1 MSGAGLALIYGS
13 ERVSLDELRRRIA
26 AWAEADVVDGQIVA
40 LRSGDSAALVVS
52 ALAVRERGG
61 VPVVGDA
68 RWSDEH
74 WDGLARSVS
83 GVTVPTGTAWATF
96 SSGSTGAPRVI
107 LRSAESWSTSFAAVT
122 RLMDL
127 TPDDVVLLPSPL
139 VSSLS
144 MFSIAH
150 IMDAGATVLLP
161 AAGAVSARECGE
173 TTLLHGTPGALER
186 VLDLLDAGAP
196 TALRLALIGGAHLD
210 AGLRDRAEAAG
221 IRVVSYYGAAELS
234 FVAVDRDGRGLR
246 AFDGVDLRVLDGEL
260 WSRSPYAA
268 TRYLAGGS
276 GSFLT
281 DAAGWSS
288 VGDLADVSADGIVT
302 LRGRRDG
309 AILSAAA
316 TVVPEDV
323 EVVLRTLD
331 GVKNSVV
338 FGAPHPRL
346 GALVCAVI
354 EPDDP
359 RRPPTAGALRA
370 ACRARLGVAQ
380 VPRRWYLASELPV
393 TSTGKPARAA
403 IAQDAIAGRMPKLV

>member
-1 MSGAGLALIYGS
+1 MNPARLALICGS
-13 ERVSLDELRRRIA
+13 TRLSSGDLASRVAS
-26 AWAEADVVDGQIVA
+26 WADRQVVDGRIVP
-40 LRSGDSAALVVS
+40 LRSDDVPWLVVS

-61 VPVVGDA
+61 IPAVGDA

-74 WDGLARSVS
+74 WDDLSRSVS
-83 GVTVPTGTAWATF
+83 GQTVPRGAAWATF
-96 SSGSTGAPRVI
+96 SSGSTGSPRVV
-107 LRSAESWSTSFAAVT
+107 LRSAASWSASFDAVT
-122 RLMDL
+122 RLMEL
-127 TPDDVVLLPSPL
+127 TPEDVVLLPSPL

-150 IMDAGATVLLP
+150 LDTVGATALLP
-161 AAGAVSARECGE
+161 AGGSPSARECGE
-173 TTLLHGTPGALER
+173 ATVLHGTPGALEG

-196 TALRLALIGGAHLD
+196 TRLRLALIGGAHLD
-210 AGLRDRAEAAG
+210 AALRARAETAG

-234 FVAVDRDGRGLR
+234 FVAVDRDGSGLR
-246 AFDGVDLRVLDGEL
+246 AFDGVELRVTDGEL
-260 WSRSPYAA
+260 WSRSPFAA
-268 TRYLAGGS
+268 MGYLAGGA
-276 GSFLT
+276 GSFVT

-288 VGDLADVSADGIVT
+288 VGDLADLRADGILA

-331 GVKNSVV
+331 GVKDSVV

-359 RRPPTAGALRA
+359 GNPPTVAALRA
-370 ACRARLGVAQ
+370 ACRARLGIAQ
-380 VPRRWYLASELPV
+380 VPRRWYFAGELPV
-393 TSTGKPARAA
+393 TPTGKPARAA
-403 IAQDAIAGRMPKLV
+403 IARDALAGRMPRLA